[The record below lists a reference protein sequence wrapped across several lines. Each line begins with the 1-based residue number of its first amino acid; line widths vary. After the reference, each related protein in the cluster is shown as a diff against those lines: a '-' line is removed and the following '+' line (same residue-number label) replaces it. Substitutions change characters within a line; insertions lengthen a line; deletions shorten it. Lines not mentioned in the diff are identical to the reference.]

1 MTIDKSTIRNAA
13 ETKPICR
20 SDPEKKK
27 KKKDEI
33 LWGFSCF
40 R

>member
-1 MTIDKSTIRNAA
+1 MTIDISTIRNAA

-20 SDPEKKK
+20 SDPEKKNK
-27 KKKDEI
+27 KKMKY
-33 LWGFSCF
+33 LWGFSYF

>member
-1 MTIDKSTIRNAA
+1 MTIDISTIRNAA

-27 KKKDEI
+27 QKKDEI
-33 LWGFSCF
+33 SLGL
-40 R
+40 